1 MADPQYDL
9 MTTEQ
14 LEAEQTRLHG
24 EAKQLKGRRR
34 AVAVELDRRRVKEEA
49 LRKLAAMS
57 DPERAALA
65 QLLGPKGIASGEA
78 HGIAQRAAQ

>member
-1 MADPQYDL
+1 MPEPKYEE

-14 LEAEQTRLHG
+14 LEAEQTDLHG
-24 EAKQLKGRRR
+24 AAKQLKARRR
-34 AVAVELDRRRVKEEA
+34 AVAAELDQRRVKEEA

-65 QLLGPKGIASGEA
+65 QLLGPRGIASGEA
-78 HGIAQRAAQ
+78 HGTAQSA